1 MNYAILPYHLIQI
14 TLNLT
19 NINNRQSNM
28 VITPVKRGVELILYP
43 IWELTF
49 TRAMR
54 LLGANEC
61 YHFIAFMW
69 ARKQDTDVLI
79 PCVRFLVCHLFH
91 NWLVGCWDWDDLTGT
106 AVLHPCTSIHCS
118 KQAFLI
124 ISTVTHDI
132 PSVLPGSKC
141 IIFSPSLLIGIK

>member
-1 MNYAILPYHLIQI
+1 
-14 TLNLT
+14 
-19 NINNRQSNM
+19 M

-79 PCVRFLVCHLFH
+79 PFVRFLACHLSH
-91 NWLVGCWDWDDLTGT
+91 N
-106 AVLHPCTSIHCS
+106 
-118 KQAFLI
+118 
-124 ISTVTHDI
+124 
-132 PSVLPGSKC
+132 
-141 IIFSPSLLIGIK
+141 